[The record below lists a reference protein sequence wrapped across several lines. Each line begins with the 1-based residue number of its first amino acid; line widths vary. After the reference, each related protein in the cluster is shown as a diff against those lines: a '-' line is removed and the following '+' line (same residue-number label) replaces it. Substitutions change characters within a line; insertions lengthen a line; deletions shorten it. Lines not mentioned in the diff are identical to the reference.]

1 MKRRPFFFFVLALA
15 AFFTLASSAFADP
28 PAPDKDGYINTGS
41 GIRTKTVA
49 IITANVYAIRHDMK
63 GPLPGKSKRAVID
76 ADVDKRFSW
85 RMMRDVE
92 HEKIIK
98 ALREAFAMNGYND
111 GGRIDRFVGAF
122 TKELKEGSGISISY
136 NSANKTTSIW
146 VQGQGAASVDGVD
159 FMKAV
164 WSIWFG
170 KIDQPSLGDQLISR
184 IP

>member
-1 MKRRPFFFFVLALA
+1 MKRPLAFFMVLCALFALA
-15 AFFTLASSAFADP
+15 ASAFADA

-41 GIRTKTVA
+41 GTRTKTIA
-49 IITANVYAIRHDMK
+49 MFSANVYGIRHDMK
-63 GPLPGKSKRAVID
+63 APLPARNKRAVID
-76 ADVDKRFSW
+76 ADQDKRFSW
-85 RMMRDVE
+85 RMLRDVE
-92 HEKIIK
+92 HDKIIK

-122 TKELKEGSGISISY
+122 NKELKEGNGISISY

-146 VQGQGAASVDGVD
+146 VQGQGAATIDSVE